1 MVATGEGGKKGCALL
16 RGAGGG
22 VECGRGRDGE
32 EVLYGHRPR
41 GLVMVHLPNIT
52 HVQTTTI
59 TRSHTGIVSVAYE
72 TSLKPAET
80 VYKDTG

>member
-1 MVATGEGGKKGCALL
+1 MLVFPGGG
-16 RGAGGG
+16 GGG
-22 VECGRGRDGE
+22 V
-32 EVLYGHRPR
+32 LYGVRPK
-41 GLVMVHLPNIT
+41 GLVMVRLPNIT